1 MNKDETKKILGIII
15 ASYPTYKPEN
25 MQFTLNVWNKA
36 FEKFQYEIVS
46 EGLMA
51 YIVSD
56 KSGFAPSIGQL
67 IDYIS
72 KLTVEENVSEMEA
85 WDMVRKAIADSTYHS
100 EERFNEFPE
109 EVKRAVGSPAN
120 LRAWGTDMNYAEG
133 VAQSN
138 FIKTYRSVLA
148 KKNERLKF
156 DAIKT
161 QKIEQNNKVLLVEG
175 GD

>member
-1 MNKDETKKILGIII
+1 MSKSEVQKILAIVI
-15 ASYPTYKPEN
+15 ASYPNYKPEN
-25 MQFTLNVWNKA
+25 MQVTLNVWHKA
-36 FEKFQYEIVS
+36 FEKFDYEVVS

-72 KLTVEENVSEMEA
+72 KITVEENLNEMEA
-85 WDMVRKAIADSTYHS
+85 WNLVRRAIADSTYHAQ
-100 EERFNEFPE
+100 ERFDEFPE
-109 EVKRAVGSPAN
+109 EVKKAVGSPSI
-120 LRAWGTDMNYAEG
+120 LRAMGMDRNYADG

-148 KKNERLKF
+148 DKEQMLKF
-156 DAIKT
+156 SAINSK
-161 QKIEQNNKVLLVEG
+161 QIEKKQEVKMIS